1 MILTTNRIKSLDA
14 AVQSRIHLAVRF
26 DELSKTQMQDI
37 LKTILGKFKA
47 KEVDVEVIMDNFK
60 EYLKDNSNLKL
71 NGREIRNLVFSA
83 HAIALSKD
91 RKSIKWG
98 DIRDILRVTRAF
110 QEQLKEI
117 TDKQRYQ
124 REASKDGN

>member
-1 MILTTNRIKSLDA
+1 
-14 AVQSRIHLAVRF
+14 
-26 DELSKTQMQDI
+26 MQDI

-60 EYLKDNSNLKL
+60 EYLKDNNNLKL